1 MVKLFVKKG
10 ENSSKMKSS
19 KIARL
24 FNIKEKLACITLDFE
39 KDYDDFIGE
48 FNILHSN
55 KKDISKLINLNK
67 KLKIPLSTFIRTDI
81 LVDHPESIPIL
92 KELAQDFHS
101 HSHTHST
108 KKFESQIEILKTV
121 ETFKKVFKV
130 PPKGYRA
137 PLGVL
142 YKDDI
147 SLLKKN
153 GFLFSSSVFPSYR
166 PSKFNNLTSPRQPFL
181 YNNGILEIPFAVVP
195 KIRSIISLSYLKF
208 LGLGFNKKLYSIF
221 GLPNILIFDSHLHDY
236 IINDKSFNKLPP
248 VLKRCWG
255 RNKHLG
261 FEFYTDFIMYL
272 KSRGYQFV
280 TMSKLYE
287 LIIKNNKSK

>member
-1 MVKLFVKKG
+1 MSV
-10 ENSSKMKSS
+10 
-19 KIARL
+19 KIAKV
-24 FNIKEKLACITLDFE
+24 FDIKEKLACITLDFE

-48 FNILHSN
+48 FNILKSN
-55 KKDISKLINLNK
+55 KKDILKLKNLNK

-81 LVDHPESIPIL
+81 LIDHPQSIPII

-101 HSHTHST
+101 HSHTHT
-108 KKFESQIEILKTV
+108 TQKFNSQSEILKSI
-121 ETFKKVFKV
+121 ETFKKVFKI

-142 YKDDI
+142 YKEDI
-147 SLLKKN
+147 SLLKKH

-181 YNNGILEIPFAVVP
+181 YHNGMVEIPFAVVP

-208 LGLGFNKKLYSIF
+208 LGMGFNKKLYSVF
-221 GLPNILIFDSHLHDY
+221 GLPNVLIFDSHLHDF
-236 IINDKSFNKLPP
+236 IVNDKSFSKLPP
-248 VLKRCWG
+248 VLKKCWG
-255 RNKHLG
+255 RNKYLG

-272 KSRGYQFV
+272 KKEGYQFI
-280 TMSKLYE
+280 TMSTLYN
-287 LIIKNNKSK
+287 LIIRKYKLKS